1 MTQDDSCSSSVL
13 QVREAAITSRN
24 SKRAHNSVFLGVL
37 KQRFPPDLQQ
47 LPHSTASS
55 YYQPTTAAWTAFKGC
70 YTAKTNIQSGV
81 NTWGFLSSP
90 GRREKLHL
98 AWNNCTK
105 VFVVP
110 KENFYFH
117 SFPPSHPKM
126 LLPNPRV
133 WEELRDVWQ
142 PQGKQ
147 PKIKVSKK
155 RRKQV
160 SNSFFHSISG
170 SQDSFTPGLQITAT
184 FLTDFWSW
192 EGQNSNSRAASLQD
206 PKESVCN
213 RFALPSLPPRH
224 GKGGSLSPH
233 ILRGFPYLPLCF
245 PSRIFPLG
253 SVFAWIT
260 EQGEVRKRSQS
271 CAPAV
276 DSAFP
281 TQTWG
286 SDCWKLTERF

>member
-1 MTQDDSCSSSVL
+1 M
-13 QVREAAITSRN
+13 
-24 SKRAHNSVFLGVL
+24 
-37 KQRFPPDLQQ
+37 
-47 LPHSTASS
+47 
-55 YYQPTTAAWTAFKGC
+55 
-70 YTAKTNIQSGV
+70 
-81 NTWGFLSSP
+81 
-90 GRREKLHL
+90 
-98 AWNNCTK
+98 
-105 VFVVP
+105 
-110 KENFYFH
+110 
-117 SFPPSHPKM
+117 
-126 LLPNPRV
+126 
-133 WEELRDVWQ
+133 
-142 PQGKQ
+142 
-147 PKIKVSKK
+147 SKK

-170 SQDSFTPGLQITAT
+170 SRDSFTPGLQITAT

-286 SDCWKLTERF
+286 SDCWKLTKRF